1 MVQKERIFYWD
12 VIKAFAIFLVVYGH
26 CLQYLQVDTEKCW
39 SSCTSGFI
47 YSFHMPLFMM
57 VSGYFARGIY
67 TKSFADNLKH
77 KTLQILLP
85 SISTY
90 IVVGFML
97 IYMRHERWGYGLV
110 KLGMNCFTSFWF
122 LKALYILY
130 VVGIV
135 FTWIYRKSKYMAL
148 VWGIS
153 LFILLR
159 DDVEF
164 VHCMSMLPFFLT
176 GMLLYKLEKR
186 FWGNKFKIAFVSAFV
201 CAILCWR
208 YDIVD
213 YNMYMHPF
221 HFDIPS
227 IYLFVIRTLIGIF
240 ASLLC
245 IILIRLICDRL
256 GDIGL
261 VRAFAK
267 VGTMT
272 LGIYVFH
279 REIVLLSNRFAA
291 RIESLNIFGD
301 SDMGELFYEYGICLT
316 ATLLFMAISI
326 LIILILRKNKY
337 SRLIFLGEK

>member
-1 MVQKERIFYWD
+1 MLEFLYFWFYLLFSHAPFYDGEWLFCSWYLHKEFCR
-12 VIKAFAIFLVVYGH
+12 
-26 CLQYLQVDTEKCW
+26 Q
-39 SSCTSGFI
+39 S
-47 YSFHMPLFMM
+47 
-57 VSGYFARGIY
+57 
-67 TKSFADNLKH
+67 KH

-97 IYMRHERWGYGLV
+97 IYMRHEQWGYGLV

-153 LFILLR
+153 LFIFLR

-186 FWGNKFKIAFVSAFV
+186 FWENKFKIAFVSAFV

-245 IILIRLICDRL
+245 VILIRLICDRL

-326 LIILILRKNKY
+326 SIILILRKNKY

>member
-1 MVQKERIFYWD
+1 MVQIERIIYWD

-97 IYMRHERWGYGLV
+97 IYMRHEQWGYGLV

-186 FWGNKFKIAFVSAFV
+186 FWENKFKIAFVSAFV

-261 VRAFAK
+261 VRAFA
-267 VGTMT
+267 
-272 LGIYVFH
+272 
-279 REIVLLSNRFAA
+279 
-291 RIESLNIFGD
+291 
-301 SDMGELFYEYGICLT
+301 
-316 ATLLFMAISI
+316 
-326 LIILILRKNKY
+326 
-337 SRLIFLGEK
+337 